1 MRPFASYPVG
11 MRRSDW
17 RVDAGT
23 DTSGG
28 LDTLCGGPYQ
38 PGRACAQLPPEV
50 RSRALYSGW
59 GRRDTPA
66 GAECPAG

>member
-1 MRPFASYPVG
+1 MGPFASDPVG

-38 PGRACAQLPPEV
+38 LGRACAQLPPEV
-50 RSRALYSGW
+50 RS
-59 GRRDTPA
+59 
-66 GAECPAG
+66 